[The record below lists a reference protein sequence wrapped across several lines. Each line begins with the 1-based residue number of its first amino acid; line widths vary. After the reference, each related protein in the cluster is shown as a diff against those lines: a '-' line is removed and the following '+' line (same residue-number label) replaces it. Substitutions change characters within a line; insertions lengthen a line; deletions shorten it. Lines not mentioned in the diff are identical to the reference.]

1 MNSSSIPAMNLAG
14 CRELQFLSR
23 EESNF
28 PHLQRLVLDFKLRV
42 LECLAQSPD
51 LSKRYLLAGDHF
63 TTGSDSITPTFY
75 SLKELN
81 TYVGEHMV
89 DILHDYLFGVDE
101 TAADESSLQRQTYA

>member
-1 MNSSSIPAMNLAG
+1 MNLAG

-51 LSKRYLLAGDHF
+51 LNRRYLLAGDYF
-63 TTGSDSITPTFY
+63 TTGNDSITPTFS
-75 SLKELN
+75 SLTELN
-81 TYVGEHMV
+81 AYVGEHMV

-101 TAADESSLQRQTYA
+101 TAVDEVGEQRQTYA